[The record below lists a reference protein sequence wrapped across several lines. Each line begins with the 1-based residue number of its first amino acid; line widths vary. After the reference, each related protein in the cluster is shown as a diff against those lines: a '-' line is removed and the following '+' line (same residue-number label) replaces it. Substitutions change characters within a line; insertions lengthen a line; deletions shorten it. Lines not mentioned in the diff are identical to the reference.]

1 MTATAPEPTDLAHQA
16 EQDAKHRRLLWICG
30 GVALVLVIIG
40 LFAYSSGKDDREAQ
54 QKAQQLTQKLTAAGL
69 PVPASQDTI
78 IRALGNDGGAVC
90 NDPGAAL
97 RRAILFDSFTNGASF
112 VGRRPVIADSR
123 LIQGEILILQTYCP
137 DKVSGFQDK
146 VKDVKTDDVIKN

>member
-1 MTATAPEPTDLAHQA
+1 MTATAPESTDHGHQA

-40 LFAYSSGKDDREAQ
+40 LFTYNSGKDDREAQ
-54 QKAQQLTQKLTAAGL
+54 QKAQQLTQRLDAAGL

-90 NDPGAAL
+90 ADPGAAL
-97 RRAILFDSFTNGASF
+97 SRGILLDSLVNGASF
-112 VGRRPVIADSR
+112 VGRRPIIADRR
-123 LIQGEILILQTYCP
+123 LIQGEVLILQTYCP
-137 DKVSGFQDK
+137 DELQKYQDK
-146 VKDVKTDDVIKN
+146 VDELKTDDVIKG